1 MSIKDH
7 IKERYPHESSKVI
20 AQDLNISL
28 SKVYNT
34 AFNLGIKKTAE
45 YLKSMA
51 IKTNLSETGRA
62 HQYKKGDVPYNKG
75 VKMPDEVYEKVK
87 PTMFKPGIVPHNTR
101 PVGSIRVQEKAGE
114 IPYKYIKVGNSNWH
128 LLHRYNWEQVN
139 GKIDKGMVLRFKDGN
154 TMNCEVNNLELL
166 TQQQNMARNTMHQY
180 PAELKEVLKL
190 RNKLNKLINGKE
202 QNQ

>member
-28 SKVYNT
+28 SKVYNI

-51 IKTNLSETGRA
+51 INTNLSQTGRA

-114 IPYKYIKVGNSNWH
+114 IPYKYIKVGNRNWH

-139 GKIDKGMVLRFKDGN
+139 GKIDKGMILRFKDGN

-180 PAELKEVLKL
+180 PAEIKEVLKL